1 MDETTKAAIDRITI
15 RFERPTRL
23 PSGQV
28 AGVFY
33 DCYQLAPSE
42 LARLAA
48 DAIGDLDHDVFDMAV
63 GLAYSGILYAAA
75 VAGGRKVAILQKD
88 GQIFGPDLRDKKVVV
103 VDDVVHTG
111 RHLLE
116 ATKKIEAEGGIVVG
130 FVCIID
136 RSSGKLLGTS
146 SPLPAPLWS
155 AFEAEMG

>member
-1 MDETTKAAIDRITI
+1 MDETTKAAIEKITI

-23 PSGQV
+23 PGGQV
-28 AGVFY
+28 SSVFY

-42 LARLAA
+42 LARMAA
-48 DAIGDLDHDVFDMAV
+48 DAIGDLDHDAFDVAV

-88 GQIFGPDLRDKKVVV
+88 GQLFGPDLKGRRVVI

-111 RHLLE
+111 KHLLS
-116 ATKKIEAEGGIVVG
+116 AAKKVEEEGGIVIG

-136 RSSGKLLGTS
+136 RSSGILKGPS
-146 SPLPAPLWS
+146 SPLIAPLWS
-155 AFEAEMG
+155 AFESEMT

>member
-1 MDETTKAAIDRITI
+1 MDETTKVAIEKITI

-23 PSGQV
+23 PGGQV
-28 AGVFY
+28 SSVFY

-42 LARLAA
+42 LARMAA
-48 DAIGDLDHDVFDMAV
+48 DAIGDLDHDAFDLAV

-88 GQIFGPDLRDKKVVV
+88 GQLFGPDLKGRRVVI

-111 RHLLE
+111 KHLL
-116 ATKKIEAEGGIVVG
+116 AAAKKVEEEGGIVIG

-136 RSSGKLLGTS
+136 RSSGILKGSS
-146 SPLPAPLWS
+146 SPLKAPLWS
-155 AFEAEMG
+155 AFESEMV